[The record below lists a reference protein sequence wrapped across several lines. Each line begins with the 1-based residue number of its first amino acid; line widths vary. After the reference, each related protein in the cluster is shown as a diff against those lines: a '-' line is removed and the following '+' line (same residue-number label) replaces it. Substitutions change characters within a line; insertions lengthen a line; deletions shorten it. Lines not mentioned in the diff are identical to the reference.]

1 MGLTC
6 NGGGIPGS
14 ALTDKYVVTKWDL
27 MQERL
32 LVEYWHDDW
41 IV

>member
-1 MGLTC
+1 MGLTRA
-6 NGGGIPGS
+6 GGGIPDS
-14 ALTDKYVVTKWDL
+14 AVTDKYAGVKWDL

-32 LVEYWHDDW
+32 LVEYWHDDF